1 VGAVARRGDEILLV
15 RRGNPP
21 GLGQWSV
28 PGGRVRPGERLTE
41 AVERELLEETGLQV
55 RAGPFLGLVER
66 LGDDP
71 APYHFV
77 ILDFLVDVLEPE
89 AEPIAA
95 TDVTDAVWVPF
106 RSLPELDLVPGLLEF
121 FAEHGIVP

>member
-28 PGGRVRPGERLTE
+28 PGGRVRPRERLTE
-41 AVERELLEETGLQV
+41 AVEREVLEETGLQV

-95 TDVTDAVWVPF
+95 TDVTDAVWVHF
-106 RSLPELDLVPGLLEF
+106 GSLPELDLVPGLLEF